1 MSGRLSRALVVV
13 SCGVL
18 ALALGDFFLQWVL
31 FTETLLR
38 RFLFGA

>member
-18 ALALGDFFLQWVL
+18 ALALGEFFLQWVL
-31 FTETLLR
+31 YTETFLR